1 MNHRLFSQVALAA
14 GIVACLVQFA
24 AAQAPRPPQPTVAII
39 DMTYIFEKHPGFQ
52 ARRNSLRAEV
62 EQAEVDVKA
71 RQEEI
76 KKLVDRLN
84 DFNPG
89 TPEYKQLEE
98 EITKRDADLK
108 VKVQLSKKDFLLHEA
123 KMYYTVYQ
131 EISDE
136 TRMYAERNG
145 IQLVLRFNGDQIDM
159 NNPQEVLKELNKA
172 VVYSHPSI
180 DITPIIVEQIE
191 RRQGHPAATTGARP
205 PVQQVPGA
213 PGAPPRRQ

>member
-1 MNHRLFSQVALAA
+1 MNHRLFFQVALAT
-14 GIVACLVQFA
+14 GIVACFASSA
-24 AAQAPRPPQPTVAII
+24 AAQAPAPPSVAII

-52 ARRNSLRAEV
+52 ARRDQLRGLV
-62 EQAEVDVKA
+62 EQAENDVKG
-71 RQEEI
+71 RQEEL

-84 DFNPG
+84 EYNPG

-108 VKVQLSKKDFLLHEA
+108 VKVQLSKKEFLLQEA

-131 EISDE
+131 EIADE
-136 TRMYAERNG
+136 TRMYAERAG
-145 IQLVLRFNGDQIDM
+145 IQLVLRFNGDQIDT

-172 VVYSHPSI
+172 VVYSNPSI
-180 DITPIIVEQIE
+180 DITPIVLQQIE
-191 RRQGHPAATTGARP
+191 RRQGQPAATTGAR